1 MIRSLVFASAC
12 VAAAVSCPAATLH
25 TLAPTNVTATSA
37 TFNGTAAATGDLEY
51 PQCIVRTASGS
62 FYSVFGV
69 TPASISGT
77 ESVTLLGSH
86 TNLQPDTTYLVQM
99 KSTRASDGAVSFG
112 EEITFT
118 TPRLMLPPTVAAFS
132 DLFGLRPTS
141 VTATGSVSTGT
152 DTTSVFWDIGL
163 TPSYG
168 QTIVG
173 DPATEPGNLSTSVS
187 ISFTGL
193 QPSTTYHYRIRATN
207 IAGTATGPDHVFT
220 TTAGPLVST
229 LAATNVSDL
238 TVTLNGSVTPD
249 NRQAIV
255 SFDLGTTTTY
265 DFFPPWSKG
274 YATPSVVSGAT
285 AVAVSKN
292 VSGLQP
298 STTYHYRVRV
308 EIGSTETYLGPDL
321 TFTTGAPSTP
331 PSASGAGANSVS
343 STGATLS
350 VSVSAGAAAATAVFE
365 FGTDT
370 TYSMPG
376 APAVFSYFDFSLNQ
390 LVTMG
395 TLPPGGSASASASFA
410 GLTPS
415 TTYHY
420 RLKITSSLGTAF
432 SADASFSTAPPPT
445 VTTGS
450 ADAWQPTASLVRGS
464 LNPQGVSLTRSFE
477 YGTTT
482 TYGAS
487 VAAQPAGLIVI
498 GGGPQV
504 LAAVLV
510 GLTPSTTYHYR
521 LVATD
526 SFGVTFYGSDAT
538 FATPATLREGWR
550 LRHFNSTA
558 NTGAAADDANPS
570 GDGISNLMKYA
581 LGMTPTITGS
591 APRPV
596 MQSFNDGD
604 ALSITF
610 IHDASL
616 TDLTYEVQAADDLAG
631 PWTTLASTSVVPLP
645 DPLSGPLSGGALAGP
660 GLISDVPQIVFTV
673 GPSLPAGPR
682 IATVRDTVTTLA
694 AQRRFMRL
702 RVSTP

>member
-1 MIRSLVFASAC
+1 MHSLIRSLVFATAC

-77 ESVTLLGSH
+77 ESVTLVGSH
-86 TNLQPDTTYLVQM
+86 TNLVPDTTYLVQV

-132 DLFGLRPTS
+132 DLFSLRPRS

-163 TPSYG
+163 TTSYG

-255 SFDLGTTTTY
+255 SFDLGTTTAY
-265 DFFPPWSKG
+265 DFFPPWSKL
-274 YATPSVVSGAT
+274 YATPSAVSGTT

-308 EIGSTETYLGPDL
+308 EIGSTEIYLGPDL

-331 PSASGAGANSVS
+331 PSASGASANSVS

-350 VSVSAGAAAATAVFE
+350 VSASAGAAAATAVFE

-376 APAVFSYFDFSLNQ
+376 APAVFSYFDFNLNQ
-390 LVTMG
+390 FVTIG
-395 TLPPGGSASASASFA
+395 TLPPGGGASASASFA
-410 GLTPS
+410 GLTQS

-432 SADASFSTAPPPT
+432 SADASFTTAPPPT
-445 VTTGS
+445 VNTGS

-464 LNPQGVSLTRSFE
+464 LNPQGVSLTCSFE

-487 VAAQPAGLIVI
+487 VTAQSSGPIVI
-498 GGGPQV
+498 GGGPRPQD
-504 LAAVLV
+504 LAAVLF

-526 SFGVTFYGSDAT
+526 SFGVTFYGNDAT
-538 FATPATLREGWR
+538 FTTPATLREGWR
-550 LRHFNSTA
+550 ARHFNSTA
-558 NTGAAADDANPS
+558 NTGAAADDANPA

-581 LGMTPTITGS
+581 LGMTPTITGT

-604 ALSITF
+604 ALSFTF
-610 IHDASL
+610 IRDASL

-631 PWTTLASTSVVPLP
+631 PWTTLASASA
-645 DPLSGPLSGGALAGP
+645 GGAFAGP
-660 GLISDVPQIVFTV
+660 GLFSDVPLIVLTF